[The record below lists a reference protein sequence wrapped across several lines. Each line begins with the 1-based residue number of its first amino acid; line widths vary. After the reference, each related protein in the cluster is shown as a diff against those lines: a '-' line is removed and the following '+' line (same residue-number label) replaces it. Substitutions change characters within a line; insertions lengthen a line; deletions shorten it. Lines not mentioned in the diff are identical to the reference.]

1 MKKLTY
7 VTGNSAKIASA
18 RQALE
23 TLGYEIDNIKME
35 TPEIQA
41 NDVSDVAKY
50 SAKWAANE
58 LNKPVIKNDSGL
70 FVNWLNGFPGVY
82 TRYVEDT
89 LGEDGLLKLMEGM
102 EDRSAYFKESIAY
115 CEPWCEPIVFGWI
128 TKWKIDIKK
137 SGTYGW
143 SRDFVFIPEGE
154 QKTLWCFPDE
164 KRFEFYSLGAYV
176 QLAEYLEKSEK

>member
-1 MKKLTY
+1 MITIKSNREIELLR
-7 VTGNSAKIASA
+7 VAGNIVH
-18 RQALE
+18 E
-23 TLGYEIDNIKME
+23 TRMYLIPFIKE
-35 TPEIQA
+35 GITTKELDTLAEDFIRSKGATP
-41 NDVSDVAKY
+41 SFK
-50 SAKWAANE
+50 
-58 LNKPVIKNDSGL
+58 G
-70 FVNWLNGFPGVY
+70 LNGFPGVY

-89 LGEDGLLKLMEGM
+89 LGEDGLLKLMEGI

-115 CEPWCEPIVFGWI
+115 CEPGGEPIVFEWI

-164 KRFEFYSLGAYV
+164 ERFEFYSLGAYV